1 LGGVLD
7 QKPASNGRV
16 GVEGYFEL
24 EEWKEGSFDMS
35 RYGIVVSL
43 KNGGEDAGGGGLDI
57 VDFLNC
63 GGSEV

>member
-1 LGGVLD
+1 LTK
-7 QKPASNGRV
+7 KPASNGRV

-24 EEWKEGSFDMS
+24 VEEWKEGSFDMS

-43 KNGGEDAGGGGLDI
+43 KNGGEDAGGDGLDI
-57 VDFLNC
+57 VDFLNG